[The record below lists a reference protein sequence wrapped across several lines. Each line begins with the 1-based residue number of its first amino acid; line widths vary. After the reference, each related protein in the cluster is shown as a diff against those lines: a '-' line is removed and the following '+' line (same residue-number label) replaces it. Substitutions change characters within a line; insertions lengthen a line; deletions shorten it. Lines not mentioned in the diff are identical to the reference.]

1 MNVGTA
7 NNMEEIIQYIK
18 VNELDS
24 RSRKRKFVCP
34 RNYLFYFLRYEYKM
48 ALCDIGKMFDR
59 DHATV
64 IHGIE
69 MHENQKDT
77 KDYIILTSDVKHF
90 LDLLSEVKPFTKNK
104 QVFDKI
110 RNIQSIYNLNS
121 INSTLNFILDNFKI

>member
-34 RNYLFYFLRYEYKM
+34 RSYLFNFLKENYQMTLY
-48 ALCDIGKMFDR
+48 DIGEMFNR

-64 IHGIE
+64 IHGLK

-77 KDYIILTSDVKHF
+77 ENYIIHVNDVKYF
-90 LDLLSEVKPFTKNK
+90 LSLLSDIKPFTKNK

-110 RNIQSIYNLNS
+110 REIQSIYNLNS
-121 INSTLNFILDNFKI
+121 INSTLHFIIDNFKI